1 MVPFPRW
8 GREKLPHL
16 SPNISPAAKGMV
28 PSRAEHGGRGRK
40 NRNTSRRFKKLR
52 KPSFIPRQSLQRK
65 KIPVS
70 ANNWLGNPM
79 ASIGWGP
86 AETPPV
92 ANKNPKQQGHH
103 PKVSLGLAPLLRSVP
118 LQQCDDLLHGICFE
132 PRDGSVTTLQLAK
145 ELFDQRRGV

>member
-1 MVPFPRW
+1 
-8 GREKLPHL
+8 
-16 SPNISPAAKGMV
+16 
-28 PSRAEHGGRGRK
+28 
-40 NRNTSRRFKKLR
+40 
-52 KPSFIPRQSLQRK
+52 
-65 KIPVS
+65 
-70 ANNWLGNPM
+70 M

-145 ELFDQRRGV
+145 ELF